1 MHRFQPVQPPMLE
14 RGLLHEHYHYAEYA
28 PAPCLQPI
36 VCCYW
41 SSAMQPQQSSQSHR
55 IVPDGCIDIIF
66 DLYATDHRSAFL
78 SSLMC
83 SYEVMELTESMAF
96 FGIRLYASEVRS
108 LLGYAGSSLTEAHVT
123 LEQWLGA
130 QAAPMA
136 EDIVTAAS
144 VSQRIE
150 RAEHWLMRLLREQ
163 DDRDAGRLRQLV
175 HYIHAEQGRL
185 TIRELAQQT
194 HYSDRTLRRLF
205 QQELGISPKEWS
217 DMMRF
222 QAVLRHLQLSHTY
235 AYRMSIHAPDAATPS
250 RSLESGSLASH
261 LAAPEIP
268 LSELAVRFGYYDQ
281 SHLNLAFNRYYGL
294 SPGQLLRR

>member
-1 MHRFQPVQPPMLE
+1 MRRFQPVQPPMLE
-14 RGLLHEHYHYAEYA
+14 RGLLHEHYQYVEYA
-28 PAPCLQPI
+28 PAPRLQHI

-41 SSAMQPQQSSQSHR
+41 SSVMKPGEKSQWHR

-66 DLYATDHRSAFL
+66 DLYAVDHRSAFL
-78 SSLMC
+78 ASLMR

-96 FGIRLYASEVRS
+96 FGIRLYASEVRG
-108 LLGYAGSSLTEAHVT
+108 LLGYAGSSLAGTHVT

-130 QAAPMA
+130 QAAPMT
-136 EDIVTAAS
+136 EDVVTAAHM
-144 VSQRIE
+144 QERIE
-150 RAEHWLMRLLREQ
+150 RTERWLWMLVQEQ
-163 DDRDAGRLRQLV
+163 EDNDTALLRQLV

-185 TIRELAQQT
+185 TVRDLAQQS

-205 QQELGISPKEWS
+205 QQELGVSPKEWS

-222 QAVLRHLQLSHTY
+222 QAVLRHLQMNDAYSIAMDTSSPSSAFTSHS
-235 AYRMSIHAPDAATPS
+235 SITAIAEVIPQ
-250 RSLESGSLASH
+250 SLT
-261 LAAPEIP
+261 

-294 SPGQLLRR
+294 TPGQLLQR